1 MHSSFIDNILG
12 VNLADMQLISKF
24 NKGIQFLL
32 HVIYIYSKYVL
43 VASLKDKKGIN
54 AFKKTF
60 MNLFANQTKYGWMK
74 ELEFTIG
81 Q

>member
-54 AFKKTF
+54 AFRKTF